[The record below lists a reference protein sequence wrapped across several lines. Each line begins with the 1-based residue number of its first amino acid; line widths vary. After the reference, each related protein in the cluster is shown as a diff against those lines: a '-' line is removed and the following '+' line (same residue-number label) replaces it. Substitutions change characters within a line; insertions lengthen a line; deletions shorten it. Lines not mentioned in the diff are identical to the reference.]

1 MVLLYVGV
9 RGVALARRVP
19 TTPPPAEPGELLEEN
34 LRVAMAAGLW
44 FVGAPLTTE
53 LQTWS
58 EGLGSGML
66 TGVAELLS
74 FVCVGTGVATAGEMT
89 RTLAPPVA
97 IRVALVGG
105 NVWNVLLEHS
115 SIV

>member
-1 MVLLYVGV
+1 M
-9 RGVALARRVP
+9 
-19 TTPPPAEPGELLEEN
+19 
-34 LRVAMAAGLW
+34 AMAAGLW

-58 EGLGSGML
+58 EGLVSGMV
-66 TGVAELLS
+66 TEVAELFI
-74 FVCVGTGVATAGEMT
+74 FVCVGTGVATAEGMT
-89 RTLAPPVA
+89 RTVAPPVA

-115 SIV
+115 SFV